1 MDPKN
6 VEAILEAQRKCYN
19 DSITRLEDRFI
30 KHIKE
35 NEQKHQS
42 TISSLQFTQNEL
54 DDVKTKLAT
63 AIKED
68 EHKTKKIELL
78 QHSNQDLQQQ
88 LQDMANRIDYM
99 DDQSRRNNLRFTGVK
114 EEPGETWEKCQEKL
128 SAILIDKLGM
138 DPSFERVHRIGRLG
152 EKVPRDLVAKFT
164 RFSEREAVMR
174 NRRKM
179 KGTNIFINEDLCP
192 ASIAVRMKQMPAY
205 HQARKDGKLAFF
217 NYRTLVVRPHVTSNY
232 QTSTSPRRPHQHQ
245 QTPRSP
251 SHQHAQATS
260 TSPPH
265 PPPHQQLPQT
275 PPRNTNT
282 SLHHLA
288 STSPHSSPSRQS
300 SASITDVDAVDENE
314 GDGQRSSARHKKAT
328 EFFRAQ

>member
-128 SAILIDKLGM
+128 S
-138 DPSFERVHRIGRLG
+138 
-152 EKVPRDLVAKFT
+152 
-164 RFSEREAVMR
+164 
-174 NRRKM
+174 
-179 KGTNIFINEDLCP
+179 
-192 ASIAVRMKQMPAY
+192 
-205 HQARKDGKLAFF
+205 
-217 NYRTLVVRPHVTSNY
+217 TS
-232 QTSTSPRRPHQHQ
+232 
-245 QTPRSP
+245 
-251 SHQHAQATS
+251 
-260 TSPPH
+260 
-265 PPPHQQLPQT
+265 
-275 PPRNTNT
+275 
-282 SLHHLA
+282 
-288 STSPHSSPSRQS
+288 
-300 SASITDVDAVDENE
+300 
-314 GDGQRSSARHKKAT
+314 
-328 EFFRAQ
+328 